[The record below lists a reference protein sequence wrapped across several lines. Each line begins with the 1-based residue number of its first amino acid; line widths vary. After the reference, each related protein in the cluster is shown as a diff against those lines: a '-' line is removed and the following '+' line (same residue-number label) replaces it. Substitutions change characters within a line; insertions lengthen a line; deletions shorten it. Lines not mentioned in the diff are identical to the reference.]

1 MENRRIL
8 KQYAIA
14 NPVFAAVVFTLA
26 GAILGLALHL
36 LTVHYGKEDMGLFK
50 KVDGTVLQFGYS
62 SPNEE
67 ALNEHPTRI
76 VLGFAL
82 TGTVLGLTASYCS
95 YIRRRLKRRLLY
107 YPSDVAGYSPVIHGV
122 LAGAFLY
129 GGASLVLS
137 VTEMPFLSGWPKG
150 TAFWVFFF
158 HGFFCFGSGLLLDAI
173 GISGA
178 MITEMQHSKAT
189 AQVLMGTL
197 WVPIASTVIGAV
209 YGLIVTAYFRLRL

>member
-14 NPVFAAVVFTLA
+14 NPLFAVVAFTLA
-26 GAILGLALHL
+26 GAILGFALHL
-36 LTVHYGKEDMGLFK
+36 LTVHFGKEAMGVLK
-50 KVDGTVLQFGYS
+50 KVDGVVLQFGYR

-67 ALNEHPTRI
+67 ALNEDPTRF

-82 TGTVLGLTASYCS
+82 TGTVFGLTASYCS

-107 YPSDVAGYSPVIHGV
+107 YPSDVLGNSPIIHGV
-122 LAGAFLY
+122 FAGAFLY

-137 VTEMPFLSGWPKG
+137 ITEMPFLSGWPRG
-150 TAFWVFFF
+150 TAFWVFFI
-158 HGFFCFGSGLLLDAI
+158 HGFFRFGSSVLLDAI

-178 MITEMQHSKAT
+178 MITEMQHSKEP
-189 AQVLMGTL
+189 AQVMMGTL
-197 WVPIASTVIGAV
+197 WVPIASAVIGAF
-209 YGLIVTAYFRLRL
+209 YGLVATGYFRLRL